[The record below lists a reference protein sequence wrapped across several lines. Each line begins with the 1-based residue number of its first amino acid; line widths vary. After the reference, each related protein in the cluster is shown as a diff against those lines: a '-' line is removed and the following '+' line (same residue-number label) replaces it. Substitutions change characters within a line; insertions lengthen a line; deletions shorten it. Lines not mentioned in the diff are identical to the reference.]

1 MGSERAQVVHGSDR
15 LEEPVGVGLGYVAAE
30 VLADLVL
37 VEGQHGEDQVVLAVG
52 AFALLPVGEEVLVVH
67 RPEILRPARQEEVS
81 SGWLSSGVGHVE
93 GEDFEKGSGQA
104 LSVAW
109 GEVDEDLVKAVK
121 DDQGGFTADGVQHV
135 IHHDRGLGR
144 NTEEM
149 GEHCAQPK
157 ICQTRGGK
165 VA

>member
-1 MGSERAQVVHGSDR
+1 M
-15 LEEPVGVGLGYVAAE
+15 
-30 VLADLVL
+30 
-37 VEGQHGEDQVVLAVG
+37 
-52 AFALLPVGEEVLVVH
+52 
-67 RPEILRPARQEEVS
+67 S

-93 GEDFEKGSGQA
+93 GEDFEEGLGEA
-104 LSVAW
+104 VTVVR
-109 GEVDEDLVKAVK
+109 GEVDEGLVKTVE
-121 DDQGGFTADGVQHV
+121 DNHCGLTANGVQYV
-135 IHHDRGLGR
+135 IDHDRYLGG